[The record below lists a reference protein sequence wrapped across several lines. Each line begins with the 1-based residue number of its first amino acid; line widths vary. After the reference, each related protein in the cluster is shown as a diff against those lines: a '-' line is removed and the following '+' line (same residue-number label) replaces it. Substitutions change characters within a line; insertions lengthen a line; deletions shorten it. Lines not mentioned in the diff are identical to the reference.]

1 MKCPEYVS
9 PDFIKLVLSEDIGRG
24 DITTSLI
31 ENSGRKGSAVI
42 KAKEDQIICGVDLGA
57 HIFGAIDSSI
67 KVKINVS
74 DGDEI
79 SAGTVIMTVSGSSG
93 SILKAERTV
102 LNFLQRLSGIATLTS
117 KYVKQIDRKSKT
129 KITDTRKTTPGW
141 RTLEKY
147 AVRIGGGSNHRFG
160 LDDGIMI
167 KDNHIAMAGSIDKAV
182 RSVRSKAHHLLKIE
196 VETSNLTE
204 VKEALKSKADVI
216 MLDNMSVDMMSKAI
230 ELISGKAVVEISGGV
245 TLEKINELSKLGA
258 DFISVGAITHSAVA
272 KDINL
277 TLKI

>member
-31 ENSGRKGSAVI
+31 ENSGRNGNAVI
-42 KAKEDQIICGVDLGA
+42 KAKEDLVLCGVDLA
-57 HIFGAIDSSI
+57 VYIFKFIDDSL
-67 KVKINVS
+67 KVKVDIQ
-74 DGDEI
+74 DGAKI
-79 SAGTVIMTVSGSSG
+79 SAGTVIMSVSGNSG

-117 KYVKQIDRKSKT
+117 KYVKEVDKKSKT

-230 ELISGKAVVEISGGV
+230 ELIDKKAIIEISGGV